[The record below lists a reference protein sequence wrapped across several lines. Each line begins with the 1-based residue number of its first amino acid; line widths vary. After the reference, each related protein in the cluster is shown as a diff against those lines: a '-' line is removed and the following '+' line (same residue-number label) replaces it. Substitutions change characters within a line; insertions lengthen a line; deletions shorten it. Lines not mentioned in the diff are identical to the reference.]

1 MSDVILELKNIT
13 KEYPGVIALDNVS
26 VSFKKGEIHA
36 LVGENGAGK
45 STMIK
50 TITGAISPTKGSVFV
65 EGQEYP
71 GLNTQQAMKLGI
83 AAVYQEMI
91 QMDAMSVAD
100 NIFIAEYAQE
110 GLFVNSAAKEKKAAE
125 LLAPFGAPI
134 DPSVPIGTLSM
145 ACRQIVEISKAL
157 SQHAKIVIFDEPTA
171 SLTMEEQE
179 QLFKIIRNLKKQ
191 GVTVLYISHRLDE
204 IFALCDRVTILRDGQ
219 FVKTVD
225 IEETSKQDLINM
237 MVGRELTTIYP
248 EHGFRTDEVVLK
260 VENMTGPGVNGVS
273 FELHKGEILG
283 FAGLVGAGRTE
294 LMHLIYGATK
304 KTSGKVI
311 LNGKE
316 HRIYNPHTAMKLGIG
331 LIPEDRKGQGVFLDQ
346 MISWNISIS
355 SIKGISNLTF
365 VNGKKE
371 RDLAHNY
378 TNKLKI
384 KTPSIEQHPANLSGG
399 NQQKVVLA
407 KVLAGSCDIL
417 IFDEPTRGIDVGARH
432 EIYNLMTEL
441 VEQGKSLIMVSSD
454 MEELLGMSD
463 RIVVLHEGDFAGELQ
478 KDEFSQEKVLQ
489 LASGM

>member
-1 MSDVILELKNIT
+1 MDDIILELKNIT
-13 KEYPGVIALDNVS
+13 KEYPGVRALDDVS

-50 TITGAISPTKGSVFV
+50 VITGAISPTKGSIVL

-71 GLNTQQAMKLGI
+71 GFNTQLAMKLGI
-83 AAVYQEMI
+83 SAVYQEMI

-100 NIFIAEYAQE
+100 NIFIAEYSKE
-110 GLFVNSAAKEKKAAE
+110 GLFVNSGAKEKKASE
-125 LLAPFGAPI
+125 LLSKFGAAI
-134 DPSVPIGTLSM
+134 DPSAPIGSLSM

-157 SQHAKIVIFDEPTA
+157 SQNAKIVIFDEPTA

-179 QLFKIIRNLKKQ
+179 QLFKIIRDLKEQ

-219 FVKTVD
+219 FVKTCNVQ
-225 IEETSKQDLINM
+225 ETSKQELINM

-248 EHGFRTDEVVLK
+248 EHGFGQDEVVMK
-260 VENMTGPGVNGVS
+260 VEDMTGPGVNGIS

-294 LMHLIYGATK
+294 LMHLIYGAAK
-304 KTSGKVI
+304 KTSGKLI
-311 LNGKE
+311 MNGKE
-316 HRIYNPHTAMKLGIG
+316 QKIYNPHSAMKLGIG
-331 LIPEDRKGQGVFLDQ
+331 LIPEDRKGQGCFLEQ
-346 MISWNISIS
+346 MISWNISITN
-355 SIKGISNLTF
+355 IKGISNLTF
-365 VNGKKE
+365 VNSKKE
-371 RDLAHNY
+371 RDLAQMY
-378 TNKLKI
+378 TRKLKI
-384 KTPSIEQHPANLSGG
+384 KTPSIEQLPVNLSGG

-407 KVLAGSCDIL
+407 KVLAGQCDIL

-441 VEQGKSLIMVSSD
+441 AQQGKSLIMVSSD

-478 KDEFSQEKVLQ
+478 KEEFSQEKVLQ

>member
-1 MSDVILELKNIT
+1 MDTILELKNIT
-13 KEYPGVIALDNVS
+13 KEYPGVTALDDVS
-26 VSFKKGEIHA
+26 VSFIKGEIHA

-50 TITGAISPTKGSVFV
+50 TMTGAITPTKGKIIV
-65 EGQEYP
+65 EGQEFS

-83 AAVYQEMI
+83 SAVYQEMI
-91 QMDAMSVAD
+91 QMDAMTVAD
-100 NIFIAEYAQE
+100 NIFIAEYSKE
-110 GLFVNSAAKEKKAAE
+110 GLFVNSASKEKKAAE
-125 LLAPFGAPI
+125 LLSHFGASI
-134 DPSVPIGTLSM
+134 DPSAPIGSLSM

-179 QLFKIIRNLKKQ
+179 QLFKIIRNLKEQ
-191 GVTVLYISHRLDE
+191 GVTVIYISHRLDE

-219 FVKTVD
+219 FVKTVG
-225 IEETSKQDLINM
+225 IEEITKQDLINL

-248 EHGFRTDEVVLK
+248 EHGFGTDEVVLK
-260 VENMTGPGVNGVS
+260 VENMAGPGVNGVS

-283 FAGLVGAGRTE
+283 FGGLVGAGRTE

-311 LNGKE
+311 MNGKE
-316 HRIYNPHTAMKLGIG
+316 QRIYNPHTAMRLGIG
-331 LIPEDRKGQGVFLDQ
+331 LIPEDRKGQGCFLDQ
-346 MISWNISIS
+346 MISWNISITN
-355 SIKGISNLTF
+355 IKGISNLTF
-365 VNGKKE
+365 VNSKKE
-371 RDLAHNY
+371 TDLANDY
-378 TNKLKI
+378 SKKLKI
-384 KTPSIEQHPANLSGG
+384 KTPSIEQLPRNLSGG

-407 KVLAGSCDIL
+407 KVLAGSCDII

-441 VEQGKSLIMVSSD
+441 AQQGKSIIMVSSD

-463 RIVVLHEGDFAGELQ
+463 RILVLHEGDYAGEVL
-478 KDEFSQEKVLQ
+478 KDDFSQEIVLQ